1 MSEYLIIETETGK
14 TKSGALE
21 FNGWPAHHLAL
32 PNFLARSSLISPS
45 RILEVFDE
53 DMTKIYDSES
63 LTISRGPGK
72 ALSMFDGAVFM
83 SIADIHK
90 KRVESLDFEV
100 DDSFKFVSTYYEIA
114 KNISGTNTKRSTD
127 TYDSIEDALL
137 RLRGTTIEIKV
148 RVNKK
153 NGLIYEYKHV
163 GSLIL
168 EFEELNVDGQ
178 RSVLIRFGK
187 IQRFFNQVVGV
198 TWYPRDELTMLSKK
212 AVAKKVFFYLMSHQK
227 VNSMMLETWRA
238 IVGSKSSSKEFKR
251 IFTDALSV
259 MKKMKVITSFSFQKS
274 VEHPDKEKVVIFM
287 PLTRIQRRLEL
298 NLERE
303 T

>member
-1 MSEYLIIETETGK
+1 MSEYSIID
-14 TKSGALE
+14 TKSGESKSGTLE
-21 FNGWPAHHLAL
+21 FGSWPDHHQAL
-32 PNFLARSSLISPS
+32 PNFLARTSLISPS
-45 RILEVFDE
+45 RILEVFE
-53 DMTKIYDSES
+53 EGMTEIYESES
-63 LTISRGPGK
+63 LVVSRGPGK
-72 ALSMFDGAVFM
+72 ALSMFDGSVFM

-90 KRVESLDFEV
+90 KRIADLGYEV
-100 DDSFKFVSTYYEIA
+100 DESFEFISTYYEIA
-114 KNISGTNTKRSTD
+114 KNICGTNSRRSTD
-127 TYDSIEDALL
+127 TYDLIEEALR

-148 RVNKK
+148 RVDKK

-163 GSLIL
+163 GSLIV
-168 EFEELNVDGQ
+168 EFEELRGDGE

-198 TWYPRDELTMLSKK
+198 TWYPRDELAMLSKK

-259 MKKMKVITSFSFQKS
+259 MKEMKVITSFSFQKS
-274 VEHPDKEKVVIFM
+274 LEHPDKEKVVIFK
-287 PLTRIQRRLEL
+287 PLTRVQRRLEL